1 MKRLLLITFAT
12 LVTTSAMAADMRVPA
27 QRPAPAPMVAAA
39 SGYDWSGFY
48 IGGHVGGGWG
58 DEISTIVTAPGLLLP
73 GTQIVTK
80 ESGFLGGAQAGL
92 NFQVGGGFVLGA
104 EVDWSWSNV
113 RGTANTIA
121 LIPGVTVRATGDVD
135 WFATATGRIGY
146 AFNNMLLYAKGG
158 GAWMD
163 VSYSASVLN
172 GGTVIIGPAIVDDR
186 RTGWTVGGGLEWAF
200 TPNWSAKIEYNYLD
214 FGSKA
219 YTFTAPGATA
229 TAGIDSAY
237 HVVKGGINYRFNW
250 GGGPG
255 PVVARY

>member
-1 MKRLLLITFAT
+1 MKKLILA
-12 LVTTSAMAADMRVPA
+12 LTSGLALASAPALAADLPAAKAPVPA
-27 QRPAPAPMVAAA
+27 LAP
-39 SGYDWSGFY
+39 SYNWSGFY
-48 IGGHVGGGWG
+48 FGGHVGGGWG
-58 DEISTIVTAPGLLLP
+58 DEVSTIVTAPGILLP
-73 GTQIVTK
+73 GAQIVTK
-80 ESGFLGGAQAGL
+80 ESGFLGGAQAGI
-92 NFQVGGGFVLGA
+92 NFQMGSFVIGA
-104 EVDWSWSNV
+104 EADWSWSDV
-113 RGTANTIA
+113 GGTANTIS

-146 AFNNMLLYAKGG
+146 AVNNVLFYAKGG

-163 VSYSASVLN
+163 VSYTASILN

-186 RTGWTVGGGLEWAF
+186 RTGWTVGGGFEWAF

-214 FGSKA
+214 FGSRT

-229 TAGIDSAY
+229 TAGIDSIY

-250 GGGPG
+250 GG